1 MNLYRRRSFQA
12 SLLLLLAGM
21 VALSAAVVAQRR
33 KSHKLRATALL
44 ELTTDSS
51 GKSKAQLIPIA
62 ILDEGS
68 FHDAG
73 LYKAAPRPFA
83 LQPGVVYE
91 AQQTGTVL
99 GYVTVSSA
107 FKQGIWIGQ
116 GEWQP
121 VRPAEAKATPA
132 PAPSADERP
141 VLRRPGSA
149 PAATPVPSPTPAVT
163 PSPSPAETGA
173 APAPDE
179 RPTLHRSTGSPTA
192 TPTPAQAAPTPP
204 PDTDRPVLKRPGST
218 PGSTD
223 DKAAAT
229 TTQPAPTKAATAV
242 PVLGP
247 GTHVLVAVSDEQS
260 LDMRSYEFS
269 WKPGEKAA
277 VDVKMR
283 RLALAQLPRETP
295 PLTDSSLK
303 NVSIR
308 GFDLDLSN
316 DAVVVLTA
324 EAAAKPPAGGK
335 PVTRYITVIA
345 RMDFEGNPQRLAA
358 SIADSSRLDVAP
370 RLELIDA
377 ADVDGDG
384 AAELVFRQFDYDQKS
399 YVIYSVGRGSVSKVF
414 EGASSP
420 LK

>member
-51 GKSKAQLIPIA
+51 GKTKAQLIPIA

-83 LQPGVVYE
+83 LQAGVVYE

-121 VRPAEAKATPA
+121 VRPAEAKATPT
-132 PAPSADERP
+132 PAPTPDERP

-149 PAATPVPSPTPAVT
+149 PATTAPSPTPAVA
-163 PSPSPAETGA
+163 PSPAPAPTGA
-173 APAPDE
+173 EPAPDE

-192 TPTPAQAAPTPP
+192 TPAPPPTSSAPAPP

-218 PGSTD
+218 D
-223 DKAAAT
+223 DKSAAAA
-229 TTQPAPTKAATAV
+229 QPATTKAAPPV

-247 GTHVLVAVSDEQS
+247 GTHILVAISDDQS
-260 LDMRSYEFS
+260 LDMRSYEFP

-277 VDVKMR
+277 VDAKVR

-295 PLTDSSLK
+295 PLADSSLK

-308 GFDLDLSN
+308 GFDLDMSN

-324 EAAAKPPAGGK
+324 EAAGKSPAGGK

-358 SIADSSRLDVAP
+358 SVADSSRLDVAP

-384 AAELVFRQFDYDQKS
+384 AAELVFRQFDFDQKS

-414 EGASSP
+414 EGAGAP

>member
-21 VALSAAVVAQRR
+21 FVLSAAVVAQRR

-44 ELTTDSS
+44 ELTIDSS
-51 GKSKAQLIPIA
+51 GKTKAQLIPIA

-99 GYVTVSSA
+99 GYVTVSGA

-121 VRPAEAKATPA
+121 VRPAEAKATPT
-132 PAPSADERP
+132 PAPTPDERP
-141 VLRRPGSA
+141 VLRRPGSV
-149 PAATPVPSPTPAVT
+149 PVATPAPSPTPAVT
-163 PSPSPAETGA
+163 PSPAPAQTGV

-192 TPTPAQAAPTPP
+192 TPVPPTSSAPASP

-218 PGSTD
+218 DSP
-223 DKAAAT
+223 DKSAT
-229 TTQPAPTKAATAV
+229 TPVQPATTKAAPPV
-242 PVLGP
+242 PVLSP
-247 GTHVLVAVSDEQS
+247 GTHTLVAISDEQS

-277 VDVKMR
+277 VDAKVR

-295 PLTDSSLK
+295 ALTDSSLK

-308 GFDLDLSN
+308 GFDLDMSN

-324 EAAAKPPAGGK
+324 EAAGKAPAGGK

-358 SIADSSRLDVAP
+358 SVADSSRLDVAP

-384 AAELVFRQFDYDQKS
+384 AAELVFRQYDFDQKS

-414 EGASSP
+414 EGAGAQ